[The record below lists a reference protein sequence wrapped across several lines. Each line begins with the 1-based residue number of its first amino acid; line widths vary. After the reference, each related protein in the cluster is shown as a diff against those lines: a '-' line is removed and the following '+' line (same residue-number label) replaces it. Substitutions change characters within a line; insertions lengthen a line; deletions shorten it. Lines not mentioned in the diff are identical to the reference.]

1 MSRDLFM
8 LICAMNEILVSV
20 VSEFETQQ
28 QADSY
33 DRWFRAKVQAALD
46 DPRPLVSN
54 DEVARCMQ
62 ERFGALRKL
71 HSSH

>member
-1 MSRDLFM
+1 M
-8 LICAMNEILVSV
+8 LICAMNEILVSIA
-20 VSEFETQQ
+20 SEFETQQ

-46 DPRPLVSN
+46 DTRPLVPN
-54 DEVARCMQ
+54 DEVARRMQ
-62 ERFGALRKL
+62 VRFGALRKL